1 MKPKILGIWALV
13 LLISVMPLH
22 ASSLANKKNELNDTK
37 ENIASTKRELSK
49 TEEEAKQLEQ
59 EVYALDKKIVAAE
72 DKLLAIAEDLET
84 KKGEVEVAKK
94 ELEEAIAK
102 KDYQYNATKER
113 MVQMYKNEKSG
124 YIELIFSSGSLS
136 ELLNRAQYIKVISE
150 YDNQLL
156 TEYQKQEEIISE
168 KKATLETE
176 QANIEKLHSSQEA
189 AMKELESMRAD
200 KNKKA
205 AQKKSKVNEL
215 GQALDE
221 LEEQEEELQ
230 KEIKRL
236 TQTSTVKYTGGKF
249 AWPVQGYYRISSQYN
264 PRNNPISGIAEFHQG
279 IDIPAPYGQAVTAAA
294 EGRVIVSGWV
304 RGFGN
309 TIMIDHG
316 SGIVT
321 IYGHNSSLVASVG
334 EYVTKGQQ
342 VARVGSTG
350 NSTGNHCHFEVRI
363 NGNHTSPWNYLSN

>member
-1 MKPKILGIWALV
+1 MKPKLLGIGLAI
-13 LLISVMPLH
+13 LLIGIMPLH
-22 ASSLANKKNELNDTK
+22 ASSLSSVKNELEDTK
-37 ENIASTKRELSK
+37 ESIESTKQELSK
-49 TEEEAKQLEQ
+49 TEQEAKQLEE
-59 EVYALDKKIVAAE
+59 EVYALDKKIIEAE
-72 DKLLAIAEDLET
+72 DKLLAIAKDLEN
-84 KKGEVEVAKK
+84 KKKEVEVTQK

-102 KDYQYNATKER
+102 KDYQYNATKQR

-150 YDNQLL
+150 YDNQLIE
-156 TEYQKQEEIISE
+156 EYQKQQEIISE

-176 QANIEKLHSSQEA
+176 QANIEKLHSNQEA
-189 AMKELESMRAD
+189 AMKELEKMRAD

-205 AQKKSKVNEL
+205 AEKKSKANAL
-215 GQALDE
+215 GETLDE
-221 LEEQEEELQ
+221 LEEQEEALQ
-230 KEIKRL
+230 LKIKKL
-236 TQTSTVKYTGGKF
+236 TEASTVKYTGGKF
-249 AWPVQGYYRISSQYN
+249 AWPVPGYYNISSQYN
-264 PRNNPISGIAEFHQG
+264 PRTNPISGIAEFHQG
-279 IDIPAPYGQAVTAAA
+279 IDIPAPYGQSVTAAA
-294 EGRVIVSGWV
+294 PGKVIISGWV

-316 SGIVT
+316 GGIVT
-321 IYGHNSSLVASVG
+321 IYGHNSSLVANTG
-334 EYVTKGQQ
+334 DYVTKGQQ